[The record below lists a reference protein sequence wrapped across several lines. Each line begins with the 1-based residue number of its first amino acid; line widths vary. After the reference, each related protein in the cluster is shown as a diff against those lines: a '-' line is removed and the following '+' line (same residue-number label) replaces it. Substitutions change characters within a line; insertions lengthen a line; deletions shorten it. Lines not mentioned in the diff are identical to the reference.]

1 MKSPATGKKMQV
13 KKVWKRLPFR
23 KEEFDVLF
31 HTWLCVDSG
40 EEYEDDLFAN
50 INYNQVLNQYRER
63 HNIPFPEDI
72 KAIREQYHLPAIKMS
87 RVLGLGDNTYR
98 QYEGGEI
105 PTQANAR
112 LIQMAADPKKF
123 LEMLQLSDLQDEK
136 QTITARTNAE
146 KLLKK
151 KNVKEDAIR
160 DFLFGRRCRT
170 RFTGYTLPD
179 FNKFTEMI
187 LFFCT
192 DKNTWKTKLNKLLFY
207 ADFTFYKY
215 HGISISGARYHPID
229 MGPVPNNFNSIY
241 ELLDNK
247 GILKVDHKTFPDG
260 GVGEKYTPERDF
272 NESAFTPD
280 ELETLQTVKKKLKD
294 ISTQEI
300 IELSHKE
307 KAWSENKNYKSH
319 PIDYRYAYELLM
331 F

>member
-1 MKSPATGKKMQV
+1 MQV
-13 KKVWKRLPFR
+13 KKVWKKLIFR

-31 HTWLCVDSG
+31 HTWLCVDSE

-50 INYNQVLNQYRER
+50 INYNQVINQYREK

-136 QTITARTNAE
+136 QAITAKNNAE
-146 KLLKK
+146 KLLNK
-151 KNVKEDAIR
+151 KNAKEDAIR
-160 DFLFGRRCRT
+160 EFLFGRRCRT
-170 RFTGYTLPD
+170 RFTGYSLPD
-179 FNKFTEMI
+179 FNKFSEMI
-187 LFFCT
+187 VFFCA
-192 DKNTWKTKLNKLLFY
+192 DKNAWKTKLNKLLFY

-215 HGISISGARYHPID
+215 HGISISGAKYHPID
-229 MGPVPNNFNSIY
+229 MGPVPDNFNSIY
-241 ELLDNK
+241 ELLVSKD
-247 GILKVDHKTFPDG
+247 ILKVDYITFPDG
-260 GVGEKYTPERDF
+260 GVGEKYTSERDF
-272 NESAFTPD
+272 NESAFNPD
-280 ELETLQTVKKKLKD
+280 ELKILQTVKKKLKNT
-294 ISTQEI
+294 SAQEI
-300 IELSHKE
+300 IELSHQE
-307 KAWSENKNYKSH
+307 KAWSENKNYKSR
-319 PIDYRYAYELLM
+319 PIDYRFAYELLL